1 MKWRLLDPV
10 VEAVKGELFGRPNLR
25 QLYTRIAPGDAPT
38 PGLAGELFVPGKS
51 YFTIRLVE
59 LRLAVA
65 GRYLRDYLPMCTCFV
80 THRYGETRRTVPFV
94 AGPDLIR
101 KRLGDASKDVGKRIE
116 FQDMGVVANVPV
128 PGDDVEVYV
137 ALCRFTDNRVVSGLL
152 NVVTQTAQSVG
163 GAAAGAAAKA
173 ATGIADG
180 LMKVMQVEGV
190 ETRFG
195 RVIGDAMKSSGYWL
209 LAGSESPS
217 LKRDALEMR
226 DSQLINVENGKAHT
240 IDDADYLVVGFE
252 HRETLVDE
260 AFAHVEGLG
269 FHAQWKKAAQAI
281 VHARGASD
289 AANDAMAELQ
299 AALLLSPDVT
309 EADRLPLMQMYD
321 VKRMQLES
329 RFKPSGKSGVENQL
343 LIAVSQRAQSEKSA
357 NSDIWPLLQGVEEA
371 MVEQAGISFPDDGEL
386 PSSHD
391 LASTFKRIREKQLDA
406 ISKSDIGTIAA
417 ATRAYAGSSSAR

>member
-1 MKWRLLDPV
+1 
-10 VEAVKGELFGRPNLR
+10 
-25 QLYTRIAPGDAPT
+25 
-38 PGLAGELFVPGKS
+38 
-51 YFTIRLVE
+51 
-59 LRLAVA
+59 
-65 GRYLRDYLPMCTCFV
+65 
-80 THRYGETRRTVPFV
+80 
-94 AGPDLIR
+94 
-101 KRLGDASKDVGKRIE
+101 
-116 FQDMGVVANVPV
+116 
-128 PGDDVEVYV
+128 
-137 ALCRFTDNRVVSGLL
+137 
-152 NVVTQTAQSVG
+152 
-163 GAAAGAAAKA
+163 
-173 ATGIADG
+173 
-180 LMKVMQVEGV
+180 
-190 ETRFG
+190 
-195 RVIGDAMKSSGYWL
+195 
-209 LAGSESPS
+209 
-217 LKRDALEMR
+217 MR

-391 LASTFKRIREKQLDA
+391 LATFSVFAR
-406 ISKSDIGTIAA
+406 S
-417 ATRAYAGSSSAR
+417 AGRH